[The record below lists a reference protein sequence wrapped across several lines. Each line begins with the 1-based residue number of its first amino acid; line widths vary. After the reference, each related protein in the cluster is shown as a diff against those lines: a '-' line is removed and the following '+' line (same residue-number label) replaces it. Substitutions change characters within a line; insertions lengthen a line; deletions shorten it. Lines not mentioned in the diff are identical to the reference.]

1 MKTTTQINVRTEFNL
16 NFEVEVK
23 DGKVSWEDVMEQ
35 VNNIQEKL
43 SDRKYIDLYLL
54 PNFSLE
60 LYDDDDYFLGRE
72 SIEDTLEDEGIKLED

>member
-43 SDRKYIDLYLL
+43 NDRKYIDLYLL